1 MTRRSALIFSKFDL
15 GLLRIASLL
24 VPRRQR
30 SEWEMEW
37 RSELWHVR
45 EACTPDRSLSRR
57 GEREVTAFCLG
68 AFQDAFCLWRESGQ
82 KRVPL
87 ATTKGSAVQCLR
99 FLIALIAISYG
110 VALLLPGV
118 RAALQPSRSRM
129 APSLVLIRN
138 ARFTQDSVPT
148 ISAEQFQVWKLR
160 KQHLFDG
167 FAFYRVERGPL
178 SNPSHGQTRVSVA
191 HASLNLFEL
200 LGLSLRLP
208 FSGGD
213 TLDKRSR
220 VILSDEV
227 WRSKFGGDPDIT
239 GRVVMVDS
247 SRSRSGRGCDRWELE
262 APGEGG
268 CLAA

>member
-110 VALLLPGV
+110 VALLLPGGSRGASAIAFSDGAKPRSDPECKIHAGLGADDLCRAVSGLEASKTTSLRRV
-118 RAALQPSRSRM
+118 RVLQGRTRTFVQSIAWPNQSERRSRE
-129 APSLVLIRN
+129 P
-138 ARFTQDSVPT
+138 
-148 ISAEQFQVWKLR
+148 E
-160 KQHLFDG
+160 
-167 FAFYRVERGPL
+167 
-178 SNPSHGQTRVSVA
+178 
-191 HASLNLFEL
+191 
-200 LGLSLRLP
+200 SLR
-208 FSGGD
+208 
-213 TLDKRSR
+213 TARS
-220 VILSDEV
+220 I
-227 WRSKFGGDPDIT
+227 IT
-239 GRVVMVDS
+239 S
-247 SRSRSGRGCDRWELE
+247 SVFRR
-262 APGEGG
+262 
-268 CLAA
+268 